1 MEIWETE
8 RVPLELADLAKEI
21 SQQNVKSAIWFPLD
35 AYGKLQE
42 EPVELK
48 KEMLRFKAEFRRTKK
63 ELELVGFI
71 IKLLSSLVSLRKN
84 FSK

>member
-48 KEMLRFKAEFRRTKK
+48 KEMLRF
-63 ELELVGFI
+63 
-71 IKLLSSLVSLRKN
+71 
-84 FSK
+84 